1 MLNGKKLVW
10 ILDDEWTDHSVE
22 KAIYEA
28 NGFKAKVTTSETLA
42 EDTPLYAP
50 HADGVVAQV
59 GFPCGAELIGKLA
72 SCKSIAISGVGFNH
86 VDLEAATR
94 QGIVVSNVP
103 DYCMEEVSDHAV
115 ALMLALSKRLVPFHN
130 QVLAGGWDPL
140 DTLPMYRFKD
150 RTVGLLGFGRIAR
163 KVAEKL
169 KGFGVRI
176 VAHDEYVGSE
186 TFAAYGVEPLSFEEL
201 LKQSHI
207 LSLHV
212 PLTPET
218 TELLTYERMKTMPMG
233 AILVNTCR
241 GGVIREADL
250 ARLLEEGHLAGAGLD
265 VLTEEPPKPGHPL
278 IGMPQTLVTPH
289 SSYVSVESVLELKQ
303 RTCQIVIDAANGKT
317 LSYSLNKP
325 AAV

>member
-22 KAIYEA
+22 KAIYA
-28 NGFKAKVTTSETLA
+28 QHGFEVKVTTSETLD

-50 HADGVVAQV
+50 YADGVVAQV
-59 GFPCGAELIGKLA
+59 GFPCGAELIAKLDA
-72 SCKSIAISGVGFNH
+72 CKSIAISGVGFNH

-94 QGIVVSNVP
+94 KGIFVANVP

-115 ALMLALSKRLVPFHN
+115 ALMLALSKRLMAFHE
-130 QVLAGGWDPL
+130 QVRAGGWDPL
-140 DTLPMYRFKD
+140 DTLPIYRFKD

-169 KGFGVRI
+169 KGFGVRL
-176 VAHDEYVGSE
+176 VAHDEYVPPDV
-186 TFAAYGVEPLSFEEL
+186 FASYGVASLSFEEL
-201 LKQSHI
+201 LKQSDI

-218 TELLTYERMKTMPMG
+218 TELLTYDRMKTMPRG
-233 AILVNTCR
+233 AILINTCR

-250 ARLLEEGHLAGAGLD
+250 RRLLDEGHLAGAGLD

-278 IGMPQTLVTPH
+278 IGLPQTLVTPH
-289 SSYVSVESVLELKQ
+289 SSYVSVESVRELKE
-303 RTCQIVIDAANGKT
+303 RTCQIVIDAAEGKT
-317 LSYSLNKP
+317 LAYSLNKP
-325 AAV
+325 AV